1 MELFDNT
8 SSEDSSIEMM
18 PRQKKRRDAIPAESD
33 AEYFDMIENVE
44 NEILKRHDGSEIY
57 IGNLKSE

>member
-44 NEILKRHDGSEIY
+44 NEILKFILEI
-57 IGNLKSE
+57 